1 MKGIVFGEI
10 RPFHVQALLTEY
22 QEGEAI
28 LGRLVQIRNG
38 DNLIIGRVVDF
49 HRCSDL
55 LEDYDQ
61 AKLFEKRKESAIARE
76 LLSFREG
83 IILEIE
89 LITAL
94 SGNTRASLNS
104 PIKLLS
110 EVEFLEDFPF
120 ERNAHTGYLGH
131 FWGTNI
137 KAPLILQDFQTL
149 KEAYH
154 FFVAGQTG
162 SGKSTLVQMLLALYH
177 RLNPRMNFLI
187 LDTVGEFTASFK
199 GEREMFLHLKDV
211 WQGDVEIYTPPEN
224 LALEGWELFKELCL
238 EYGVMKALGVP
249 TASEK
254 NAEDGLDYLIKKLK
268 ERNISTEH
276 LTPAIVKETLMEL
289 REDERFVKAIYKS
302 HPAAQERVRDSL
314 ASPDS
319 FAEFVKKVQMVADL
333 FCTTTQEASAAFRK
347 YKKTIK
353 DIVQGFLSSA
363 LVGNAS
369 KCVVLDFTLYKTGG
383 DLVALRTKY
392 VRETLRHLY
401 NAGIDLYRRS
411 GNLNLNTLVVLEEA
425 HNYVPK
431 RTDDDRTTALSN
443 EIVKYFIETR
453 KFGIGWMCITT
464 RPSNVRREVFDH
476 SRVKFIGMGLTSG
489 PDADLLKE
497 TFGPEFLNTYRLFP
511 DPSDPL
517 SPKKEVCF
525 AISGPITILSRQS
538 PDFITVFSSKEEFL
552 KANWE

>member
-1 MKGIVFGEI
+1 MRGIVFGEI
-10 RPFHVQALLTEY
+10 RPFRVQALLKEY

-28 LGRLVQIRNG
+28 LGRLVQIKNG
-38 DNLIIGRVVDF
+38 DKLIIGRVMDF
-49 HRCSDL
+49 HRLSDL
-55 LEDYDQ
+55 LKDYDQ
-61 AKLFEKRKESAIARE
+61 AKLFDKRKESAVAKE

-83 IILEIE
+83 IILEVD

-94 SGNTRASLNS
+94 SGNARVPLNF

-110 EVEFLEDFPF
+110 DLEFLEDFPF

-162 SGKSTLVQMLLALYH
+162 SGKSTLVQMLLALYNK
-177 RLNPRMNFLI
+177 LNPRMNFLI

-199 GEREMFLHLKDV
+199 GKRQLFLHLKDV
-211 WQGDVEIYTPPEN
+211 WQGEVEIYTPPEN

-238 EYGVMKALGVP
+238 ENEIMKHLDVP
-249 TASEK
+249 VKSVE
-254 NAEDGLDYLIKKLK
+254 NAKGGIDYLVEKLIESLRK
-268 ERNISTEH
+268 ITTGD
-276 LTPAIVKETLMEL
+276 LTCEIVEKVVFALKN
-289 REDERFVKAIYKS
+289 DE
-302 HPAAQERVRDSL
+302 
-314 ASPDS
+314 
-319 FAEFVKKVQMVADL
+319 EFVKSIYKRDNNSRERVKVALNNPDKLIKFLKALQEIVKL
-333 FCTTTQEASAAFRK
+333 FTTANTN
-347 YKKTIK
+347 KKTIRE
-353 DIVQGFLSSA
+353 VVSGFLESVWEGSS
-363 LVGNAS
+363 G
-369 KCVVLDFTLYKTGG
+369 KCVVLDFTLYKAGG
-383 DLVALRTKY
+383 NLLGMRSKY

-431 RTDDDRTTALSN
+431 RTEDKETNTLSD

-497 TFGPEFLNTYRLFP
+497 AFGPEFLNTYRLFP

-538 PDFITVFSSKEEFL
+538 PEFITVLSSKEEFL

>member
-10 RPFHVQALLTEY
+10 RPFRVQALLKEY

-28 LGRLVQIRNG
+28 LGRLVQIKNG
-38 DNLIIGRVVDF
+38 DKLIIGRVVDF
-49 HRCSDL
+49 YRRSDL

-61 AKLFEKRKESAIARE
+61 AKLFEKRKESAIAKE

-83 IILEIE
+83 IVLEID

-94 SGNTRASLNS
+94 SGGTRAALNF

-110 EVEFLEDFPF
+110 DVEFLEEFPS
-120 ERNAHTGYLGH
+120 ENNSYTGYLGY

-162 SGKSTLVQMLLALYH
+162 SGKSTFAQMLLSLYH
-177 RLNPRMNFLI
+177 KLNPRMNFLI

-211 WQGDVEIYTPPEN
+211 WHGEVEIYTPPES

-238 EYGVMKALGVP
+238 ENEIMKHLDVP
-249 TASEK
+249 VKSVD
-254 NAEDGLDYLIKKLK
+254 NAKGGIDYLVKKLK
-268 ERNISTEH
+268 GDRNRDTTYI
-276 LTPAIVKETLMEL
+276 TPRIAEEVLYSLIK
-289 REDERFVKAIYKS
+289 DEEFVKSIYKRD
-302 HPAAQERVRDSL
+302 ETRDRVRSAL
-314 ASPDS
+314 QNPDS
-319 FAEFVKKVQMVADL
+319 FNEFSKALQGIVKL
-333 FCTTTQEASAAFRK
+333 FTVVNTN
-347 YKKTIK
+347 KKTIR
-353 DIVQGFLSSA
+353 DVVSGFLNSA
-363 LVGNAS
+363 LEGS
-369 KCVVLDFTLYKTGG
+369 SGKCVVLDFTLYKAGG
-383 DLVALRTKY
+383 KLLGLRSKY
-392 VRETLRHLY
+392 VRETLRWLY
-401 NAGIDLYRRS
+401 GAGIDLYRKS
-411 GNLNLNTLVVLEEA
+411 GSINLNTLVVLEEA

-431 RTDDDRTTALSN
+431 RTEDDDTTTLSN

-489 PDADLLKE
+489 PDAELLKE
-497 TFGPEFLNTYRLFP
+497 AFGPEFLNTYRLFP

-525 AISGPITILSRQS
+525 AISGPITLLSRQS

>member
-10 RPFHVQALLTEY
+10 RPFRVQALLKEY
-22 QEGEAI
+22 QEGEAV
-28 LGRLVQIRNG
+28 LGRLVQIKNG
-38 DNLIIGRVVDF
+38 DKLIIGRVVDF
-49 HRCSDL
+49 HRLSDL
-55 LEDYDQ
+55 LRDYDQ
-61 AKLFEKRKESAIARE
+61 AKLFDKRKESAIARE

-83 IILEIE
+83 IVLEID

-94 SGNTRASLNS
+94 SGSTRVPLNF

-120 ERNAHTGYLGH
+120 ERNAHTGYLGY
-131 FWGTNI
+131 FWGTNV

-149 KEAYH
+149 REAYH

-162 SGKSTLVQMLLALYH
+162 SGKSTLVQMLLALYNK
-177 RLNPRMNFLI
+177 LNPRMNFLI

-199 GEREMFLHLKDV
+199 GERELFLHLKDV
-211 WQGDVEIYTPPEN
+211 WKGSVEIYTPPEN

-238 EYGVMKALGVP
+238 DYEIMKILGVP
-249 TASEK
+249 AKSVE
-254 NAEDGLDYLIKKLK
+254 NAEGGIDYLVEKLK
-268 ERNISTEH
+268 GKANRDTGYI
-276 LTPAIVKETLMEL
+276 TPRVTAEVLQSL
-289 REDERFVKAIYKS
+289 RSDEEFVKSIYKRDEK
-302 HPAAQERVRDSL
+302 ARERVRSAL
-314 ASPDS
+314 QNPDKLS
-319 FAEFVKKVQMVADL
+319 RFLKALQEIVELFTVAN
-333 FCTTTQEASAAFRK
+333 TN
-347 YKKTIK
+347 KKTIR
-353 DIVQGFLSSA
+353 DVVGGFLKSAWEGSS
-363 LVGNAS
+363 G
-369 KCVVLDFTLYKTGG
+369 KCVVLDFTLYKAGG
-383 DLVALRTKY
+383 NLLGLRSKY

-401 NAGIDLYRRS
+401 NAGIDLYRKS

-431 RTDDDRTTALSN
+431 RTDDDETTVLSN

-489 PDADLLKE
+489 PDAELLKE

-525 AISGPITILSRQS
+525 AISGPITLLSRQS

-552 KANWE
+552 KANWEKG